1 LLETRNKP
9 YTTTLAKSENP
20 IVMKIRFKKKRL
32 YINLILGLVWT
43 GLGVFSLVEDESLR
57 WTDYGYLIV
66 GILYL
71 GHYLYDLN
79 NQYLTIEN
87 GSIRKNVLYGFGKK
101 INVNEINRIE
111 KYAGDYIIRTLEKEL
126 KINTGL
132 IEEKSL
138 EEFNEI
144 LKKLN
149 LPEGKNA
156 IC

>member
-1 LLETRNKP
+1 
-9 YTTTLAKSENP
+9 
-20 IVMKIRFKKKRL
+20 MKIRFKKKRL

-43 GLGVFSLVEDESLR
+43 GLGVFSLLEDESLS
-57 WTDYGYLIV
+57 WTDYGYLVI

-111 KYAGDYIIRTLEKEL
+111 KYAGDYILRTLTKEL
-126 KINTGL
+126 KINTEF

-138 EEFNEI
+138 AEFNEI
-144 LKKLN
+144 LKKIN

>member
-1 LLETRNKP
+1 
-9 YTTTLAKSENP
+9 
-20 IVMKIRFKKKRL
+20 MKIRFKKNRL

-43 GLGVFSLVEDESLR
+43 GLGVFSLLEDESLR
-57 WTDYGYLIV
+57 WTDYGYLV
-66 GILYL
+66 AGILYL